1 MVVICVAA
9 STINMIIYNCRNVEI
24 YICPE
29 NNYCVLESIANVCM
43 KFSHYNF
50 EEEKKCLV

>member
-29 NNYCVLESIANVCM
+29 NNYCVLGSIANVCM